1 MNTTYGI
8 YTRKSSFVTH
18 NPFFNQ
24 GLPGYDGELSNF
36 RSDVQRTIDQKGP
49 KNN

>member
-24 GLPGYDGELSNF
+24 GLPGYDGELSNCPT
-36 RSDVQRTIDQKGP
+36 TIDEKGP

>member
-18 NPFFNQ
+18 NSFFNQ

-36 RSDVQRTIDQKGP
+36 RSDVRSERSK
-49 KNN
+49 K